1 MNNRLVL
8 NISALQKTGLQELQ
22 QQIDAYFLNIE
33 TTGFFNYNRQ
43 QQNIYWLEETLQQEL
58 LQRFTQNNNLQILK
72 KEIIA
77 KINSN
82 EITPTN
88 AAKLLLPFK
97 LLATAF
103 TSSKVIAGN
112 NCL

>member
-1 MNNRLVL
+1 
-8 NISALQKTGLQELQ
+8 
-22 QQIDAYFLNIE
+22 LNIE

-58 LQRFTQNNNLQILK
+58 RQRFTQNNKLQILK
-72 KEIIA
+72 KELIA

-88 AAKLLLPFK
+88 AAKLLVQNF
-97 LLATAF
+97 
-103 TSSKVIAGN
+103 IAK
-112 NCL
+112 